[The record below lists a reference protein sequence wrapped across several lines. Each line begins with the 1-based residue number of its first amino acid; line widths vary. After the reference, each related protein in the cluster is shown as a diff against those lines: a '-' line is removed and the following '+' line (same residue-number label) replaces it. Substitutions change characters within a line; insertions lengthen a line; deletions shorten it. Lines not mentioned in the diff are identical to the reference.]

1 MLAIGSSPVFISEDL
16 VRAGL
21 YPRKHAG
28 GAPPSHADQLCC
40 KLKRSGETQEGS
52 RPLYEKIGRRD
63 KVDMDSVQRGNGESQ
78 ILFHSG
84 GA

>member
-28 GAPPSHADQLCC
+28 GAPPITC
-40 KLKRSGETQEGS
+40 
-52 RPLYEKIGRRD
+52 
-63 KVDMDSVQRGNGESQ
+63 
-78 ILFHSG
+78 
-84 GA
+84 